1 MIVVHLIRKPL
12 ADPTVAQNVIRFGT
26 GGLNIGDCRLPLVG
40 MGSGATPGS
49 GQLGTGRTY
58 GKANEAINPK
68 QAARAAAGLP
78 ARYDLAGRWPVNL
91 VLDHLGGCRCDGV
104 QEVQGRP
111 DNRPEGDGGRA
122 DKGLWRF
129 RPTAAT
135 RRGYGKETVP
145 VWDCAPGCPVDDMGK
160 QSGQTKVS
168 GAASAGKNYITG
180 HAFFG
185 NSVPGH
191 TGQLPKDTGTAARY
205 FKQIRR

>member
-12 ADPTVAQNVIRFGT
+12 AEPTVAQNVIRFGT
-26 GGLNIGDCRLPLVG
+26 GGLNIGDCRLPLG
-40 MGSGATPGS
+40 GHRSGDTPGS

-129 RPTAAT
+129 SPTAAT

-145 VWDCAPGCPVDDMGK
+145 VWDCAPGCPVQDLGG
-160 QSGQTKVS
+160 QSGETR
-168 GAASAGKNYITG
+168 AGEHPAKSQGLMGYG
-180 HAFFG
+180 GEPRQGWGSHERR
-185 NSVPGH
+185 V
-191 TGQLPKDTGTAARY
+191 LDTGTAARY